1 MQQGVIPHLDSENRV
16 NLIGE
21 NDDDE
26 EMDGDDLG
34 LDDEEPV
41 DEEPDDDPDSLV

>member
-21 NDDDE
+21 NDDEE

-41 DEEPDDDPDSLV
+41 DEEPDDDPDSQV